1 MPRSQWCFV
10 VCMMLICGAA
20 AADAPT
26 LPPLPTPPKIDEKT
40 ASGFNLAKR
49 MELWYQILT
58 GRGCILSE
66 TNPAAQIQNLGTMIS
81 NHRDRTEQ
89 AALLVYFN
97 DHLVPHGTARLA
109 GVPGFGTWAEIA
121 DKKNASFD
129 WMKANLPQGPADTAE
144 QAKAYI
150 AAFQAFRQRVT
161 DDHTYG
167 EALLA
172 ASGCHKSDQAPTGR
186 AQGVEPFTLWVHL
199 TAPRQLESALAP
211 VRDKIVPQTISGE
224 VEARTVLTDAK
235 SAKLDRLFIYGKL
248 LKGAYDAYGVLEST
262 KATAERVS
270 WFATLYDGDRAVEMA
285 NAPKRV
291 IQLQAELAALII
303 KLIPDVK
310 PAPSVG
316 GGPGGIVKKV
326 MTGNHILA
334 ARATSP
340 IRTADKVTTDQR
352 TLTETTALVRTYRV
366 AFTAFDIEWVTAANE
381 RWLDLPGLPVAKVC
395 AIHNAIMRKY
405 SKGVDVQLNKWLVMQ
420 GDVLSPML
428 CAEKASTSAFPE

>member
-1 MPRSQWCFV
+1 
-10 VCMMLICGAA
+10 MLICGAA
-20 AADAPT
+20 AADVPG
-26 LPPLPTPPKIDEKT
+26 LPPLPAPPKIDQKT

-58 GRGCILSE
+58 GARGCILSE

-97 DHLVPHGTARLA
+97 DHLIPHGTARLA

-129 WMKANLPQGPADTAE
+129 WMKANLPHGPADTAE

-150 AAFQAFRQRVT
+150 AAYQAFRKRVT
-161 DDHTYG
+161 DDHAYG

-186 AQGVEPFTLWVHL
+186 PQGVEPFTLWVHL
-199 TAPRQLESALAP
+199 TAPAQLEMELRP
-211 VRDKIVPQTISGE
+211 VRDTIVPQTNTAE
-224 VEARTVLTDAK
+224 VGATRVLTEAK
-235 SAKLDRLFIYGKL
+235 SATLDRLFTYGTL
-248 LKGAYDAYGVLEST
+248 LKGAYDAYGALERS
-262 KATAERVS
+262 KSTAERMR
-270 WFATLYDGDRAVEMA
+270 WFAALYDGDRAVEMA
-285 NAPKRV
+285 GAPERV
-291 IQLQAELAALII
+291 LQLQAELAALII

-326 MTGNHILA
+326 MTGKHILA
-334 ARATSP
+334 SRATSP

-366 AFTAFDIEWVTAANE
+366 AFTAFDIEWVTEASE
-381 RWLDLPGLPVAKVC
+381 RWLDLPGLPATKVC
-395 AIHNAIMRKY
+395 ALHNAIMRKY

-428 CAEKASTSAFPE
+428 CAEKASTSSFPE